1 MFDDYTGGKRAARI
15 DGLFC
20 ELYKNASGKKEK
32 VAKIPKNV
40 SNIQIFDANIQM
52 GK

>member
-1 MFDDYTGGKRAARI
+1 MIILAENGWHELMAF
-15 DGLFC
+15 FC
-20 ELYKNASGKKEK
+20 VLYKNASGKKEK
-32 VAKIPKNV
+32 VAIIPKNV